1 MMRRAGRGA
10 CAALPGRG
18 GLPGTYLPAGR
29 VIQTDRLCE
38 AGTGQQGKDRG
49 QTPPSRR
56 ARFSAATR
64 TYLASVPDPP
74 GHKTSLFCRKES
86 VACARTYAELCTT
99 FHDSADALTSQR
111 QLMRKGFSSGHIEP
125 CRLRG
130 ADFCTAFLFGHVH
143 IDQFWLGESM

>member
-1 MMRRAGRGA
+1 MMRRARTRSTRRIA
-10 CAALPGRG
+10 GRG

-64 TYLASVPDPP
+64 TYLASVP
-74 GHKTSLFCRKES
+74 G
-86 VACARTYAELCTT
+86 
-99 FHDSADALTSQR
+99 
-111 QLMRKGFSSGHIEP
+111 
-125 CRLRG
+125 
-130 ADFCTAFLFGHVH
+130 
-143 IDQFWLGESM
+143 

>member
-49 QTPPSRR
+49 QAPPEPADTVQRGNQNVPRERSR
-56 ARFSAATR
+56 
-64 TYLASVPDPP
+64 LA
-74 GHKTSLFCRKES
+74 GL
-86 VACARTYAELCTT
+86 
-99 FHDSADALTSQR
+99 
-111 QLMRKGFSSGHIEP
+111 
-125 CRLRG
+125 
-130 ADFCTAFLFGHVH
+130 
-143 IDQFWLGESM
+143 